1 MILHPDVLSQAERI
15 DLDPARPLILS
26 DADEVILQF
35 ASVLE
40 EFLHENELYL
50 DMATFALTGN
60 IKRRIDD
67 VAVSAEEVGL
77 LIGQFFVEKTELQPA
92 VPGAPE
98 ALKALAQKA
107 QIVIVTNV
115 PLQQREARI
124 RSLKKLDMDY
134 PLIANIGLK
143 GPVVKYLADQMTAPV
158 YFIDDIPP
166 NITSVAKACD
176 KVQCLHFVAD
186 ERLGSLLG
194 PAADSHHRADNWPD
208 AAAWLSAHMASNGF

>member
-1 MILHPDVLSQAERI
+1 MQLNPDVLAQADRI
-15 DLDPARPLILS
+15 PLDPDRPLILS

-60 IKRRIDD
+60 IKRQADD
-67 VAVSAEEVGL
+67 VAVSAEEVTA

-98 ALKALAQKA
+98 ALRTLSEKA
-107 QIVIVTNV
+107 QVVVVTNV

-124 RSLKKLDMDY
+124 RAMKKLGMDY

-143 GPVVKYLADQMTAPV
+143 GAVVKHLADKMRAPV

-166 NITSVAKACD
+166 NIASVAKACD
-176 KVQCLHFVAD
+176 KVHCLHFVAD
-186 ERLGSLLG
+186 QRLGSLLG
-194 PAADSHHRADNWPD
+194 PAEESLHRADTWPE
-208 AAAWLSAHMASNGF
+208 AVAWLTDHMASLGY

>member
-1 MILHPDVLSQAERI
+1 MQIHPDVLAQADRI
-15 DLDPARPLILS
+15 PIDPDRPLILS

-50 DMATFALTGN
+50 DLASFALTGN
-60 IKRRIDD
+60 IRRKADD
-67 VAVSAEEVGL
+67 MAITAEEVTA
-77 LIGQFFVEKTELQPA
+77 LIGQFFVEKTEHQPA

-98 ALKALAQKA
+98 ALKALSARA

-124 RSLKKLDMDY
+124 RSLKKLGMDY

-143 GPVVKYLADQMTAPV
+143 GAVVRHLAEKVEAPV

-166 NITSVAKACD
+166 NIASVAKACE
-176 KVQCLHFVAD
+176 KVHCLHFVAD
-186 ERLGSLLG
+186 ERLGNLLG
-194 PAADSHHRADNWPD
+194 PAAESRHRADNWPD
-208 AAAWLSAHMASNGF
+208 AASWLAEHMAGLGY

>member
-1 MILHPDVLSQAERI
+1 MTIHPDVLEQADRI
-15 DLDPARPLILS
+15 ALDPLRPLILS

-50 DMATFALTGN
+50 NLESFALTGN
-60 IKRRIDD
+60 IRRKADD
-67 VAVSAEEVGL
+67 VAVTAEEVTA
-77 LIGQFFVEKTELQPA
+77 LIGQFFVEKTEHQPA

-98 ALKALAQKA
+98 ALKALSQKA

-124 RSLKKLDMDY
+124 RSLKKLGMDY

-143 GPVVKYLADQMTAPV
+143 GAVVKHLAEQVDAPV

-166 NITSVAKACD
+166 NIASVAKACE
-176 KVQCLHFVAD
+176 KVHCLHFVHDA
-186 ERLGSLLG
+186 RLGGLLG
-194 PAADSHHRADNWPD
+194 PAENSRHRADNWTD
-208 AAAWLSAHMASNGF
+208 AAAWLTAHMADLGY